1 MRKGL
6 ESMGG
11 YLTGELGSP
20 IAAFPAVTVEILIST
35 QVGNI
40 FIV

>member
-20 IAAFPAVTVEILIST
+20 IAAFPAVTIEILILT
-35 QVGNI
+35 QVGSI
-40 FIV
+40 FMF